1 MPKDFR
7 SRVNAVRAV
16 MDETGLRYTQAAHE
30 LDRRT
35 ATAGQAGDERRL
47 DFVHFVLTLTVP
59 ADADR
64 RELAQVLADQMYTL
78 RREKTGEQYPGR
90 ADVLVPFGFWP
101 PEPNLPGYFAG
112 LLLVRAWAARL
123 WGRDGELGAVI
134 TDFHAVARAWFQEHC
149 PVPVEETSAALWLGM
164 TRARALTACCEF
176 AAHTRYEDAALPG
189 GWAELMAARL
199 SAEALP
205 AGTAPAPA
213 AGEPGPVT
221 LMDVAFGIPNAP
233 GGLEKTTVLVD
244 WDTQGD
250 LTKWVPQAPI
260 GDPDPVER
268 PYRVVDRDFQGWH
281 ERGDGLYAADAGWR
295 RNLEERSYQALVETR
310 GPVRPVD
317 VAAAEECAAIEAA
330 LAGAGRKAAAS
341 VLVAL
346 YRLVLA
352 EAQQGSGERRQGGA
366 RYRIMAGREGSW
378 ESEVMVRLA
387 WGIGAE
393 LAEKSKRYDETAVE
407 EIVRVVTGWVT
418 GPDRYVEV
426 AATLVGGFST
436 VAGRTGGWETVADR
450 YLQRHQRVG
459 HPDHVVERV
468 QNYLMSQSRTYFLL
482 SQSRTGS
489 AG

>member
-1 MPKDFR
+1 MPKDSR
-7 SRVNAVRAV
+7 ARVNAVRAV
-16 MDETGLRYTQAAHE
+16 MDETGLRYNQAAHE

-35 ATAGQAGDERRL
+35 VTAAGQSGVEQRL

-64 RELAQVLADQMYTL
+64 HGLAQALADQMHTL
-78 RREKTGEQYPGR
+78 RRETTGERYAGR

-101 PEPNLPGYFAG
+101 PEPNLPGHVAG
-112 LLLVRAWAARL
+112 LLLVRAWAARP
-123 WGRDGELGAVI
+123 WDRDGEQGAVI
-134 TDFHAVARAWFQEHC
+134 TDFHAVARAWLQEHY
-149 PVPVEETSAALWLGM
+149 PVPVEGTSVALPLG
-164 TRARALTACCEF
+164 TERVRALAARCVSS
-176 AAHTRYEDAALPG
+176 AHTRYEDAALPE
-189 GWAELMAARL
+189 GWAELMAVRL
-199 SAEALP
+199 PEDLLP
-205 AGTAPAPA
+205 AGPVLAAT

-221 LMDVAFGIPNAP
+221 LMEVVFGIPNAP
-233 GGLEKTTVLVD
+233 GGTTTLLD
-244 WDTQGD
+244 WDGQGN
-250 LTKWVPQAPI
+250 LTKWVPEAPI
-260 GDPDPVER
+260 GDPDPAER
-268 PYRVVDRDFQGWH
+268 PYRFVDRDFQGWYG
-281 ERGDGLYAADAGWR
+281 RGDGLYAADAGWR
-295 RNLEERSYQALVETR
+295 RNLTERSYDALVQTR

-317 VAAAEECAAIEAA
+317 VATAEECAVIEAA

-352 EAQQGSGERRQGGA
+352 EAQRGNGEGRQGGA

-387 WGIGAE
+387 WDVGAE
-393 LAEKSKRYDETAVE
+393 LAEKPKRYDETAVE

-426 AATLVGGFST
+426 AATLAGEFSA
-436 VAGRTGGWETVADR
+436 VADRAGGWETVADQ

-468 QNYLMSQSRTYFLL
+468 QNYLMSQS
-482 SQSRTGS
+482 STGS